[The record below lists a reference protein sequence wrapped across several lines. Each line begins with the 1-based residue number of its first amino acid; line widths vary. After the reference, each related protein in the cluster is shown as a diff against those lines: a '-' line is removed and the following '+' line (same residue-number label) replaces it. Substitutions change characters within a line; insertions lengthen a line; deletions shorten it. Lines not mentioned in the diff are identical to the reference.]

1 VGEVYSAAAMIKTLV
16 NYDTTSCNSNLEFIR
31 FIEDYLAGHGAAPH
45 LFYNAAGDKANLF
58 ATIGGEG
65 GGGVILSGHS
75 DVVPARREQWSGDPF
90 QCVEKDGRLYGRG
103 TCDMKG
109 FLGTVL
115 AAVPEFTAARLR
127 KPVHLAV
134 TYDEETNL
142 AGAFQLAPQIAA
154 MGIRPEA
161 VIIGEPTAMTVI
173 NAHKGH
179 SQFRVH
185 VAGVEAHASQTHRG
199 VNAIAAA
206 AKLISFLEQLAAE
219 ARAAGAEML
228 PTEPGYATINV
239 GAVSGGTQIN
249 VVPGRCSFDWEIRTI
264 PSFDAGALVQKFRD
278 YAQTL
283 TPAKVR
289 HETLLQVPA
298 YAAAPDSPAVALAA
312 KLTGNRRP
320 RAVTY
325 STEAPCYR
333 QAGMPAAIC
342 GPGSIDQAHKPDE
355 FIAVSEVAA
364 CENFL
369 RKLMRECAG

>member
-1 VGEVYSAAAMIKTLV
+1 MIKKLV
-16 NYDTTSCNSNLEFIR
+16 NHDTTSCNSNLEFIR
-31 FIEDYLAGHGAAPH
+31 FVEDHLAGHGLTPH
-45 LFYNAAGDKANLF
+45 LFYNDAGDKANLF
-58 ATIGGEG
+58 ATIGGDG

-109 FLGTVL
+109 FLGTLL

-134 TYDEETNL
+134 THDEETNL

-179 SQFRVH
+179 CQFRAH

-199 VNAIAAA
+199 VNAITAA
-206 AKLISFLEQLAAE
+206 AKLISFLEQLAIE
-219 ARAAGAEML
+219 ARDAGGELPAA
-228 PTEPGYATINV
+228 EPGHTTINIGTV
-239 GAVSGGTQIN
+239 TGGTQIN
-249 VVPGRCSFDWEIRTI
+249 VVPGRCSFDWEIRTV

-278 YAQTL
+278 HAQTL
-283 TPAKVR
+283 APAKVR

-298 YAAAPDSPAVALAA
+298 YAADPDSPAVALAA
-312 KLTGNRRP
+312 KLTGGGRP

-325 STEAPCYR
+325 STEAPCYQ
-333 QAGMPAAIC
+333 QAGMSAAIC

-355 FIAVSEVAA
+355 FIALSEVAA

-369 RKLMRECAG
+369 CKLIAECAG